1 MLQLPAHHPDRFSLA
16 EEVHARPPEA
26 ISAPG
31 RVTYVAIIVD
41 PDQRETERTHIAV
54 LCEHFGVHG
63 PALSATHHSTRLAGM
78 RLKWERHGEFSGYT
92 FLLEDEADQAP
103 SFAKS
108 AADLLPSDWLEKLPG
123 QTIAATHCI
132 LLKGTSQT
140 DSMLTNKLLTESAQT
155 EGPISPQT
163 LSELFSA
170 NSMVGARINDGAATI
185 YTDFKLHAAAFTRFV
200 LIDHGM
206 TPRQTGQTAQR
217 LFEIEVY
224 RTLALLAL
232 PIARRQS
239 PRILAIERALA
250 QLTDGIAR
258 DGGNDETLLH
268 ELTRLAAEVES
279 GLAASQFRFGACR
292 AYHDLVQTRIVEL
305 REQRIPGMQTIDEFM
320 GRRFN
325 PAVATC
331 TTVSQ
336 RLHDLSERVAQASGL
351 LSTRVEITR
360 ERQNQALLSS
370 MDSRAKMQ
378 LRLQQTVEGLSI
390 AAIVYY
396 LAGLTGYL
404 AKALK
409 AAGLRLDPD
418 IAVGISTP
426 LLLVGVW
433 FAVRRVRRSITENE
447 IAKRSN

>member
-1 MLQLPAHHPDRFSLA
+1 MLQLPAHHPERFSLA

-41 PDQRETERTHIAV
+41 PDQREAERAHIAS
-54 LCEHFGVHG
+54 LCEHFGVQG
-63 PALSATHHSTRLAGM
+63 PALSATHHSARLADM

-92 FLLEDEADQAP
+92 FLLEDDADQVP

-132 LLKGTSQT
+132 LIKGTFGNG
-140 DSMLTNKLLTESAQT
+140 SMQSDSAQS
-155 EGPISPQT
+155 EPAQAQNPISSQT

-170 NSMVGARINDGAATI
+170 NSMVGARINDGCATV
-185 YTDFKLHAAAFTRFV
+185 YTDFKLHTAAFTRFV
-200 LIDHGM
+200 LVDQGM

-258 DGGNDETLLH
+258 DGGDDETLLH

-305 REQRIPGMQTIDEFM
+305 REQRITGLQTIDEFM

-409 AAGLRLDPD
+409 AAGVKIDPD
-418 IAVGISTP
+418 LAVGVSTP
-426 LLLVGVW
+426 LLLAGVW
-433 FAVRRVRRSITENE
+433 FAVRNVRRSIVENE
-447 IAKRSN
+447 SAKRNI

>member
-1 MLQLPAHHPDRFSLA
+1 MLQLPAHHPERFSLA

-41 PDQRETERTHIAV
+41 PEQRETERAHIAA

-92 FLLEDEADQAP
+92 FLLEDDAGQVP

-132 LLKGTSQT
+132 LINGTA
-140 DSMLTNKLLTESAQT
+140 DTESTQAQSLV
-155 EGPISPQT
+155 SPQT

-170 NSMVGARINDGAATI
+170 NSMVGARINDGAATV

-292 AYHDLVQTRIVEL
+292 AYHDLVQTRIIEL
-305 REQRIPGMQTIDEFM
+305 REQRITGMQTIDEFM

-409 AAGLRLDPD
+409 SAGLRIDTDL
-418 IAVGISTP
+418 AVGLSIP
-426 LLLVGVW
+426 LLLAGVW
-433 FAVRRVRRSITENE
+433 FAVRRVRRSIAENE
-447 IAKRSN
+447 SVKRSA